1 MNFKD
6 RFTKKNE
13 YKYISKMGNNPVFNL
28 NWETPMAPS
37 AHHIHAI
44 LSHQPELGPLPLL
57 MRHTARSV

>member
-1 MNFKD
+1 
-6 RFTKKNE
+6 
-13 YKYISKMGNNPVFNL
+13 MGNNPVFNSP
-28 NWETPMAPS
+28 WETPMAPS